1 MSGRVAPKRLAQVRA
16 RLGYSYW
23 SLLNF
28 SWEYQNLP
36 AESLLARG
44 FQAVDRALRQD
55 SNSADAWMVR
65 GSLLAIRYPRT
76 YDGVRA
82 AFERALAIDPQ
93 NAEAHH
99 LFALELR
106 YLGEDSAAIGE
117 YHRALGIEPGKAVS
131 LQGLGSVRFAAR
143 QYGAALAMGFS
154 VEDVQNWPAVVEA
167 VTVDDVRQAAA
178 EYLRPE
184 TSVTG
189 RLTREPVR
197 EGERS

>member
-1 MSGRVAPKRLAQVRA
+1 
-16 RLGYSYW
+16 
-23 SLLNF
+23 
-28 SWEYQNLP
+28 
-36 AESLLARG
+36 
-44 FQAVDRALRQD
+44 
-55 SNSADAWMVR
+55 MVR

-143 QYGAALAMGFS
+143 QYDAALQWFDSTLVVDPGYYLGYLRRARVRLQLGELAEARRDAETAVRLGAGDELAAAVLALAELRSGDTVAARTRLERALRDS
-154 VEDVQNWPAVVEA
+154 VEMIDRMRRGLSWTAMP
-167 VTVDDVRQAAA
+167 
-178 EYLRPE
+178 
-184 TSVTG
+184 G
-189 RLTREPVR
+189 GTR
-197 EGERS
+197 